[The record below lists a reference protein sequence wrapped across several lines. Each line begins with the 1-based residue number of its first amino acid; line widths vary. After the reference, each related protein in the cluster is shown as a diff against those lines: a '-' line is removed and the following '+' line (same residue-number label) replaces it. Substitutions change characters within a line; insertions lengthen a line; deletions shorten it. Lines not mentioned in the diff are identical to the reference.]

1 MVKRGNGAMENKSHH
16 VFSADIFKFINKDS
30 KIFDDNFLNTTFRKH
45 RQIMKLLP
53 SADLLNQKTIDLFS
67 QYSIRKDLM
76 TFYQRP
82 FCYNKKAHIDISSD
96 NSCHWYSLNV
106 IVYGQGKMMWFNPSS
121 KKDIFEHKND
131 SKILYIDFE
140 DYTVLGNPIDIW
152 SSGKIA
158 LVKTGIPHHTHN
170 DGSIERLVV
179 SIRWDPIF
187 AWDSAIEMIN
197 NFINQN

>member
-1 MVKRGNGAMENKSHH
+1 MVKHGNGAMENKSYH

-30 KIFDDNFLNTTFRKH
+30 KIFDNNFLNTTFRQH

-67 QYSIRKDLM
+67 QYGIRKDLM

-82 FCYNKKAHIDISSD
+82 FCYNKKAHIDISLD
-96 NSCHWYSLNV
+96 NSCHWYSLNI
-106 IVYGQGKMMWFNPSS
+106 IVYGQGKMMWFNPSF
-121 KKDIFEHKND
+121 KKDIFGHKND
-131 SKILYIDFE
+131 SNILYIDFE

-170 DGSIERLVV
+170 DDSVERLVV

-187 AWDSAIEMIN
+187 TWDSTIELIN
-197 NFINQN
+197 NFIHQN